1 MTKGILAFGAYI
13 PWRRLPRKAIAET
26 HGWFNPALKG
36 QAKGERAFCNWD
48 EDPVTMAV
56 EAARDA
62 LTGRDRATVAALR
75 FASTTYPFLDRLH
88 SGIVAGR
95 PEPVRGHL
103 GHRCCRHPAGRHL
116 GADRGAGSDSE
127 TLVVASEKRGA
138 RAASPVEMTSGDGA
152 AAILVGE
159 GKPIATLLAKASR
172 TTDFVDHFRSLD
184 NQFDYQWEERWIRD
198 AGYMTV
204 VPPVIKRCLEQAKV
218 AAKDVTHFCMP
229 ATLARVASS
238 VAKAAG
244 IDDKAVCDPLHANCG
259 DTGAAHTLLLL
270 VAALEKAKA
279 GDKILLVGFGQG
291 ADALLFEVTPEIAK
305 RPKNLGVAGH
315 LARRKEEPSYG
326 RFLAFND
333 LIELERGMRSETDKA
348 TALSSLWRNRE
359 TVTSFI
365 GGKCSKCG
373 TLQMPR
379 SDICVNPNCN
389 AIGTQEPYPFAGMA
403 GRIKSYTADRLT
415 YAPDPP
421 VVLWHDRV
429 RGGRPRDDRLHRHRR
444 RRPQGRPADA
454 DDVPHQGHR
463 HRARLPPLL
472 LESGPRRGQ
481 EPRRDP
487 TMAKGIKDKVVIIGM
502 GCSKFG
508 ERWDKEADKLMVE
521 AYTEAIADAGIDTKQ
536 IDAAWL
542 ATAIEEQHVGK
553 SATPLARGAAAA
565 VHPGDAGGELL
576 RQRHRGVPR
585 RGLRR
590 GLRRRRH
597 RAGARRREAEG
608 HRLRRPAA
616 ARPRPPQRHEQPE
629 RLRAR
634 QLRPARRRLPRQAQ
648 GRAQGP
654 EAGDGARLGEEPRQR
669 LQESQGAPAQQ
680 DHHRHRAQRADDRRA
695 ARPLRLLRGERRGR
709 LRHRHHAGDRPALGK
724 KDMVS
729 VKALQLA
736 VSNGL
741 EAQHNSWDGSY
752 FATTRIASKRAYAEA
767 GIDNPRDQLSLIE
780 VHDCF
785 SMTELVTMEDLH
797 ISPEGGA
804 IKDVLDGFY
813 DADGKVPCQID
824 GGLKCFGH
832 PIGASGLRMIYE
844 MYLQMQGRAGERQ
857 LKDEPRFGLT
867 HNLGGFPQRNV
878 AAISIV
884 GKYGA

>member
-62 LTGRDRATVAALR
+62 LSGRDRAKIASLR

-88 SGIVAGR
+88 SGIVAGALSLSEDISAIDVAATQR
-95 PEPVRGHL
+95 
-103 GHRCCRHPAGRHL
+103 AGTSAL
-116 GADRGAGSDSE
+116 IEALGSDAE

-138 RAASPVEMTSGDGA
+138 RAASPVEMNSGDGA

-159 GKPIATLLAKASR
+159 GKPLATLLAKASR

-218 AAKDVTHFCMP
+218 SAKDVTHFCMP
-229 ATLARVASS
+229 ATLARVAAS

-259 DTGAAHTLLLL
+259 DTGAAHSLLLL
-270 VAALEKAKA
+270 AAVLEKAKP
-279 GDKILLVGFGQG
+279 GDKILLIGFGQG

-389 AIGTQEPYPFAGMA
+389 ALHTQEPYPFSGMA

-421 VVLWHDRV
+421 SCYGMIEFEE
-429 RGGRPRDDRLHRHRR
+429 GGRVMIDFTDID
-444 RRPQGRPADA
+444 ADA
-454 DDVPHQGHR
+454 
-463 HRARLPPLL
+463 
-472 LESGPRRGQ
+472 LEVGQ
-481 EPRRDP
+481 PMQMMFR
-487 TMAKGIKDKVVIIGM
+487 IKD
-502 GCSKFG
+502 
-508 ERWDKEADKLMVE
+508 
-521 AYTEAIADAGIDTKQ
+521 IDT
-536 IDAAWL
+536 
-542 ATAIEEQHVGK
+542 
-553 SATPLARGAAAA
+553 ARGFRRYYWKAA
-565 VHPGDAGGELL
+565 PKT
-576 RQRHRGVPR
+576 
-585 RGLRR
+585 
-590 GLRRRRH
+590 
-597 RAGARRREAEG
+597 
-608 HRLRRPAA
+608 
-616 ARPRPPQRHEQPE
+616 
-629 RLRAR
+629 
-634 QLRPARRRLPRQAQ
+634 
-648 GRAQGP
+648 
-654 EAGDGARLGEEPRQR
+654 
-669 LQESQGAPAQQ
+669 S
-680 DHHRHRAQRADDRRA
+680 
-695 ARPLRLLRGERRGR
+695 
-709 LRHRHHAGDRPALGK
+709 
-724 KDMVS
+724 
-729 VKALQLA
+729 KA
-736 VSNGL
+736 
-741 EAQHNSWDGSY
+741 
-752 FATTRIASKRAYAEA
+752 
-767 GIDNPRDQLSLIE
+767 
-780 VHDCF
+780 
-785 SMTELVTMEDLH
+785 
-797 ISPEGGA
+797 
-804 IKDVLDGFY
+804 
-813 DADGKVPCQID
+813 
-824 GGLKCFGH
+824 
-832 PIGASGLRMIYE
+832 
-844 MYLQMQGRAGERQ
+844 
-857 LKDEPRFGLT
+857 
-867 HNLGGFPQRNV
+867 
-878 AAISIV
+878 
-884 GKYGA
+884 